1 MADIPQAPLEGTSAA
16 STEERPM
23 LFMTEDDG
31 AAGLRAALFTTTE
44 STVTNGQRLGVLSI
58 GVDDGN
64 DTVAGATT
72 DAAVTTDVA
81 GTLSAKLRG
90 LVKWCAERMPANLGQ
105 TTMAASL
112 PVVVASDQSDLEVV
126 GAAAENAAAS
136 GNPVLVG
143 GRYDNGVRT
152 LDDGDVGALALDSAG
167 RLHVVGQQLDTFAVV
182 TKPFMVAGRY
192 DSMPRTI
199 SDGGAG
205 IFATDVM
212 GRIIKSVPV
221 TPNEYNVT
229 LTNADQEYYQMIPDN
244 CRRLVFRC
252 RTDYDVR
259 FAWTNNKVAS
269 PTPPYQTLKAGSEY
283 VLTESFLRNK
293 TLYLASSQAGVV
305 VEIEAWT

>member
-126 GAAAENAAAS
+126 GAAAEDAAAS

-143 GRYDNGVRT
+143 GRYDAAARS
-152 LDDGDVGALALDSAG
+152 LDNGDVGAVAVDIAG
-167 RLHVVGQQLDTFAVV
+167 RVVLSEPTTV
-182 TKPFMVAGRY
+182 T
-192 DSMPRTI
+192 
-199 SDGGAG
+199 
-205 IFATDVM
+205 
-212 GRIIKSVPV
+212 
-221 TPNEYNVT
+221 EYNIT
-229 LTNADQEYYQMIPDN
+229 LVNINTEYSQVLPAK
-244 CRRLVFRC
+244 CRAFSFRC
-252 RTDYDVR
+252 RTAHDVR
-259 FAWTNNKVAS
+259 FAFTTGKVAG
-269 PTPPYQTLKAGSEY
+269 PVAPYQTLKANGEY
-283 VLTESFLRNK
+283 WKDNIHPATL
-293 TLYLASSQAGVV
+293 TLYLASATAGVV
-305 VEIEAWT
+305 VEIEAWS